1 MAEFY
6 HYTESGLDY
15 VYLANGF
22 DIRETERGAMVSF
35 VDLDGLHR
43 AIGHFIVTERHR
55 LSGAE
60 MRFLRLELGLSQAA
74 LARLLGATER
84 TVARWETG
92 RNKPPLAAEGAL
104 RLLYQEHTEDRVQV
118 AESFRRMG
126 ESEERDDRRLELTED
141 HGWDRAA
148 QRLGPASPPLSTYR
162 RGAAEC
168 WRAREDSNL

>member
-22 DIRETERGAMVSF
+22 DIRETERGEMVSF

-43 AIGHFIVTERHR
+43 AIGHFIVTGRRR

-60 MRFLRLELGLSQAA
+60 MRYLRQELGLSQAA

-92 RNKPPLAAEGAL
+92 HNKPSPAAEGAL
-104 RLLYQEHTEDRVQV
+104 RLLYQEHTEDQVQV
-118 AESFRRMG
+118 AESFRRMVG
-126 ESEERDDRRLELTED
+126 SEEQDNRRLELVEN

-148 QRLGPASPPLSTYR
+148 
-162 RGAAEC
+162 
-168 WRAREDSNL
+168 